1 MKQMSD
7 ETNSEG
13 FTPHNTVD
21 YLTTT
26 TDIQLYI
33 AEWGS
38 RVDDCLPL
46 LQLLLENSV
55 EAVKRMRKEEK
66 GE

>member
-1 MKQMSD
+1 MSD

-38 RVDDCLPL
+38 HADDDLAL
-46 LQLLLENSV
+46 LQLMLENSM
-55 EAVKRMRKEEK
+55 EAVNRMQKKETSE
-66 GE
+66 